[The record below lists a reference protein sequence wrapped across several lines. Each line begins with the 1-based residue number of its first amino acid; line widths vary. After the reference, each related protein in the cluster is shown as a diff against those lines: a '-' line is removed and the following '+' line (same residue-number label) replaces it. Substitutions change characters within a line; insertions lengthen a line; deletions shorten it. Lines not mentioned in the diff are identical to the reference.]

1 MTRRVVLEIV
11 LTLGIAVALAW
22 LILGVLSLPDSV
34 DPLGA
39 LFDQA
44 PRVLFGLL
52 GIGLGI
58 WAILVTIGA
67 IVLRRRAP
75 RARIASHLVSLVI
88 ALVIN
93 VALLALVSIA
103 ANGGG
108 GGAGS
113 WGMLVVAIAGA
124 AGAALLI
131 AGIAAVL
138 LVNLVILRP
147 KTAKT
152 EVIEPGDSA
161 G

>member
-11 LTLGIAVALAW
+11 LTIGIAIALAW
-22 LILGVLSLPDSV
+22 LILGVLGLADSV
-34 DPLGA
+34 DPLDT
-39 LFDQA
+39 LVDQT

-75 RARIASHLVSLVI
+75 GARIASHLVALVI

-93 VALLALVSIA
+93 VALLSLVSIA

-108 GGAGS
+108 SDS

-124 AGAALLI
+124 AGAALLV
-131 AGIAAVL
+131 AGVTAVL

-147 KTAKT
+147 KTAKRG
-152 EVIEPGDSA
+152 VVEPGGSA
-161 G
+161 E

>member
-11 LTLGIAVALAW
+11 LTIGIAIAIAW
-22 LILGVLSLPDSV
+22 LILGVLALADSA
-34 DPLGA
+34 DPLGT
-39 LFDQA
+39 LVDQT

-52 GIGLGI
+52 GIGLGV

-75 RARIASHLVSLVI
+75 GVRIASHLVSLVI

-93 VALLALVSIA
+93 VALLAIVSIA
-103 ANGGG
+103 TSG
-108 GGAGS
+108 GGADS

-124 AGAALLI
+124 AGVALLI

-138 LVNLVILRP
+138 LVNLAILRP

-152 EVIEPGDSA
+152 EVMEPGESA

>member
-1 MTRRVVLEIV
+1 MTRRVVHEIV
-11 LTLGIAVALAW
+11 LTIGIAIAIAW
-22 LILGVLSLPDSV
+22 LILGVLALADSA
-34 DPLGA
+34 DPLGT
-39 LFDQA
+39 LFDQT

-58 WAILVTIGA
+58 WAVLVTIGA

-75 RARIASHLVSLVI
+75 GARIASHLVSLVI

-108 GGAGS
+108 AGS

-124 AGAALLI
+124 AGAALLV
-131 AGIAAVL
+131 AGVTAVL

-152 EVIEPGDSA
+152 IVVEPGDSV